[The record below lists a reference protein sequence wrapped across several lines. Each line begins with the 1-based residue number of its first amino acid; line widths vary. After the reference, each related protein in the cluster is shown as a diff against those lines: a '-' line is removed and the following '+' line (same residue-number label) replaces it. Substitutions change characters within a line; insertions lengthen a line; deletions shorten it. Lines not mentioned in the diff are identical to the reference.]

1 LVGGDDDGYLQCRP
15 WVSWGV
21 VNGRRQEIKTDG

>member
-15 WVSWGV
+15 WVSWEV